1 MRLVLDGSID
11 YADRHDIGVL
21 CRTPFNFGFLAKNYA
36 SSTNFLYPDH
46 RSTWPQEQ
54 IDQWISGANFI
65 FSTLGLSDLDDV
77 PKRVGLAVQFCLSFP
92 QISSVLVGSL
102 NEKEMEM
109 NVEASDCDPLSKIS
123 LASVFKAFSKWES
136 AMTGS

>member
-1 MRLVLDGSID
+1 M
-11 YADRHDIGVL
+11 L
-21 CRTPFNFGFLAKNYA
+21 CRTHLTLVFLQRITRQYNFYIR
-36 SSTNFLYPDH
+36 TI
-46 RSTWPQEQ
+46 STWPQEQ